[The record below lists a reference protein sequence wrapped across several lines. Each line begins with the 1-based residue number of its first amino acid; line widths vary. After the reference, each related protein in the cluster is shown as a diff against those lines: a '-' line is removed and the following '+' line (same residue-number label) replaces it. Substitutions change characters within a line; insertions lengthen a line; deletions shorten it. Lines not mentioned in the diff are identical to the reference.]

1 LSVITLKSVKKVY
14 KLGDNVVHA
23 LRGVSLD
30 IQAGEFVSII
40 GPSGSGKSTMMHIL
54 GCLDRPSE
62 GHYLLNGKDVSSLSR
77 DELAEIRNKQIGFV
91 FQGFNLLPRTT
102 AVENV
107 EVPLLYSR
115 PVMPPAERR
124 ERAMK
129 ALAAV
134 GLSDRADHHP
144 NQLSGGQQQRVAIAR
159 ALVNEPSLILAD
171 EPTGNLDT
179 QTSIDVMLALQE
191 LRQRRNITIVLIT
204 HEADIAAFGTRI
216 IAVRDGVILSDVPN
230 SPRHSLG
237 EVPPPA
243 PMALVR

>member
-1 LSVITLKSVKKVY
+1 LSVITLQSVKKVY

-23 LRGVSLD
+23 LRGVSLE
-30 IQAGEFVSII
+30 IGAGEFVAIT

-54 GCLDRPSE
+54 GCLDRPTE
-62 GHYLLNGKDVSSLSR
+62 GHYLLNGRDVSKLSR
-77 DELAEIRNKQIGFV
+77 DELAEIRNRQIGFV

-115 PVMPPAERR
+115 PVVPAAERR

-129 ALAAV
+129 ALEAV
-134 GLSDRADHHP
+134 GLGDRFDHHP

-159 ALVNEPSLILAD
+159 ALVNEPTLILAD

-179 QTSIDVMLALQE
+179 KTSIDVMRALQE
-191 LRQRRNITIVLIT
+191 LRERRGITIVLIT
-204 HEADIAAFGTRI
+204 HEPDIAAYGTRI
-216 IAVRDGVILSDVPN
+216 VSVRDGVVISDRPN
-230 SPRHSLG
+230 TPRHTQEEASTP
-237 EVPPPA
+237 V
-243 PMALVR
+243 MAVAE